1 MRVRVLYQEAS
12 ERTEKFLVRGLH
24 EPGLSPQEYNVNL
37 CCYWQQ
43 VFGSREDP
51 QAMPMLAKPVELIWP
66 EAQAA

>member
-1 MRVRVLYQEAS
+1 MRVLYQEAS

-37 CCYWQQ
+37 CCYC
-43 VFGSREDP
+43 SRFSGAEKTHKRV
-51 QAMPMLAKPVELIWP
+51 PMLAQPVELIWP